1 MRSWV
6 LILALSP
13 VLAQAQIYRWTDE
26 QGRVHFSQQP
36 VAGATPVEVK
46 PQVIE
51 RDAATLERERR
62 SERYFDARRQEN
74 RQAAASAAAELAER
88 EQECTVLE
96 ERLARLQLGG
106 RYFRNNAEGE
116 RVYYSES
123 EIEAARRQLAT
134 RIQQRCR

>member
-74 RQAAASAAAELAER
+74 RQAAAERAER
-88 EQECTVLE
+88 ERECTVLE

>member
-74 RQAAASAAAELAER
+74 RQAAASAAAER